1 MKHKVDKKTDKLA
14 VELFGRNASDSVEKG
29 ACVSCAIQVLVS
41 RFLTKEEEEEYRS
54 TGLCLGCEDE
64 LMSEYYHIPSKAKVY
79 ALKPSNTSYTQLP
92 LKEVESLAIRRK
104 KKSRLTKALDTI
116 EKL

>member
-1 MKHKVDKKTDKLA
+1 MKHKVMKKIDKLA

-29 ACVSCAIQVLVS
+29 ACVSCAVQVLVS

-64 LMSEYYHIPSKAKVY
+64 LM
-79 ALKPSNTSYTQLP
+79 LKHLKTYDLEPPNTSYTQLP

-104 KKSRLTKALDTI
+104 KK
-116 EKL
+116 